1 NILFINSIQMWGGGE
16 VFLMDIM
23 SGMKERG
30 HNVHLLCRS
39 ETELAENALKLG
51 FDVTT
56 IRFGGDFDPIVIW
69 KTKQLIEKNKINVV
83 CTNLDKEL
91 RFGGIAAKLA
101 GVKGIIP
108 SREIDRPLKNI
119 LRYRFIYNFLATH
132 LIVNSQA
139 TKNTVINSAPWLD
152 ENKISVI
159 YKGISLEPFDNPPTS
174 KLNEELGLNEK
185 TKFITF
191 VGQLEKRKGIKN
203 LLDAWKS
210 IHKNHTD
217 AVLLIIGKGPMQ
229 GFIEDFINSNN
240 LHSQVKLL
248 GFRNDI
254 PSILLQSYLLTLPS
268 LYEGFGYVLVEAMA
282 ARIPTVATNVSSIPE
297 IVEDKKTG
305 LLVPIENSQKL
316 AEAISY
322 LLNHPDEA
330 KKMGFLGRKVVEEKF
345 TINLMIDKFEQ
356 VFLTAIE
363 NTP

>member
-1 NILFINSIQMWGGGE
+1 MNILFINSIQMWGGGE

-23 SGMKERG
+23 SGMKKRG
-30 HNVHLLCRS
+30 HNVHLLCRPK
-39 ETELAENALKLG
+39 TELAENALKLG

-56 IRFGGDFDPIVIW
+56 MRFGGDFDPIVIW
-69 KTKQLIEKNKINVV
+69 KTKQLMRKKKIDVV

-101 GVKGIIP
+101 GLKGIIP
-108 SREIDRPLKNI
+108 SREIDTPLKNT
-119 LRYRFIYNFLATH
+119 LRYRFVYNFLATH

-139 TKNTVINSAPWLD
+139 TKDTVTKSAPWFD
-152 ENKISVI
+152 KNKISVI
-159 YKGISLEPFDNPPTS
+159 YKGISLKPFDTQPIYQ
-174 KLNEELGLNEK
+174 LAEELGLDRK

-191 VGQLEKRKGIKN
+191 VGQLEKRKGIKF
-203 LLDAWKS
+203 LLEAWKS
-210 IHKNHTD
+210 INEKHSDT
-217 AVLLIIGKGPMQ
+217 VLLLIGKGPMQ

-240 LHSQVKLL
+240 LNSQVKLL

-282 ARIPTVATNVSSIPE
+282 ARIPTVSTNVSSIPE
-297 IVEDKKTG
+297 IVQDKLTG
-305 LLVPIENSQKL
+305 LLVPIENPQKI

-322 LLNHPDEA
+322 LLNHPDEV
-330 KKMGFLGRKVVEEKF
+330 KEMGLRGREVVEKKF

-356 VFLTAIE
+356 VFLNSINE
-363 NTP
+363 

>member
-1 NILFINSIQMWGGGE
+1 MNILFINSIQMWGGGE

-23 SGMKERG
+23 SGMKQRG
-30 HNVHLLCRS
+30 HNVHLLCRPK
-39 ETELAENALKLG
+39 TELVENALERG

-56 IRFGGDFDPIVIW
+56 MRFGGDFDPIVIW
-69 KTKQLIEKNKINVV
+69 KTKQLIKKNKIDVV

-101 GVKGIIP
+101 GLKGIIP
-108 SREIDRPLKNI
+108 SREIDTPLKNT
-119 LRYRFIYNFLATH
+119 LRYRFVYNFLATH

-139 TKNTVINSAPWLD
+139 TKKTVINSAPWLNV
-152 ENKISVI
+152 NKISVI
-159 YKGISLEPFDNPPTS
+159 YKGISLKPFDTPPTYQ
-174 KLNEELGLNEK
+174 LAEELGLDPK
-185 TKFITF
+185 TKFVTF

-203 LLDAWKS
+203 LLEAWNS
-210 IHKNHTD
+210 IHKKHTD
-217 AVLLIIGKGPMQ
+217 TVLLIIGKGPMQ
-229 GFIEDFINSNN
+229 GFIEDFINSNDLN
-240 LHSQVKLL
+240 SQIKLL

-305 LLVPIENSQKL
+305 LLVPIENSHKL

-330 KKMGFLGRKVVEEKF
+330 KNMGIRGREAVKKKF
-345 TINLMIDKFEQ
+345 KIDRMIDNFEMI
-356 VFLTAIE
+356 FLQSIQ
-363 NTP
+363 

>member
-1 NILFINSIQMWGGGE
+1 MWGGGE

-30 HNVHLLCRS
+30 HNVHLLCRPK
-39 ETELAENALKLG
+39 TELAEKALKCG

-56 IRFGGDFDPIVIW
+56 MRFGGDFDPIVIW
-69 KTKQLIEKNKINVV
+69 KTKQLIHKKKIDVV

-101 GVKGIIP
+101 GVKSVIP
-108 SREIDRPLKNI
+108 SREIDVPLKNN
-119 LRYRFIYNFLATH
+119 LRYRFVYNFLATH
-132 LIVNSQA
+132 LIVNSFA
-139 TKNTVINSAPWLD
+139 TKNSVMKSAPWIN
-152 ENKISVI
+152 ENNISVI
-159 YKGISLEPFDNPPTS
+159 YKGISLEPYNIKPTKS
-174 KLNEELGLNEK
+174 LHKELGFEEK
-185 TKFITF
+185 TKFVTF
-191 VGQLEKRKGIKN
+191 IGQLEKRKGIKY
-203 LLDAWKS
+203 LLEAWKS
-210 IHKNHTD
+210 INEKHSD
-217 AVLLIIGKGPMQ
+217 AVMLLIGKGPMQ
-229 GFIEDFINSNN
+229 KFIEDYINSND
-240 LHSQVKLL
+240 LHSHVKLL

-305 LLVPIENSQKL
+305 RLVPIENSQKL

-330 KKMGFLGRKVVEEKF
+330 KKMGLRGREVVEKKF
-345 TINLMIDKFEQ
+345 KIDRMIDNFEMI
-356 VFLTAIE
+356 FLQSIKNE
-363 NTP
+363 